1 MLLILDEVITGFR
14 VAPGGAQAAFGVRP
28 DLSAFAKILAGGLP
42 GAAVAGRAGHP
53 DHISTSVR
61 WHSGRP

>member
-42 GAAVAGRAGHP
+42 GAAVAGRQDILSSARLRCDG
-53 DHISTSVR
+53 TA
-61 WHSGRP
+61 RP